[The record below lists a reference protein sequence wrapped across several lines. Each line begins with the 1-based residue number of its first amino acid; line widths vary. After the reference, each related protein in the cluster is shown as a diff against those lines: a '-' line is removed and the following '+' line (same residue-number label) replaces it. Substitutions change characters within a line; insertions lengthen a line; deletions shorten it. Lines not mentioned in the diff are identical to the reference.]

1 MDSLISDILC
11 SLLLLECCF
20 LSVFFILNP
29 ILLFFFCCF
38 FFLVKRTRALGL
50 SFIPL
55 TKGAYASS
63 TLWELS
69 SETMEIT
76 LITVYFRSRHGLLYW
91 RLLVSP
97 FFFIPVCQSMNC
109 FLSFHNGMNNHAIN
123 SFSTFLLNYFVY
135 VLVYMKFQIF
145 MKMNIWKGL

>member
-20 LSVFFILNP
+20 LSVVFILNP
-29 ILLFFFCCF
+29 ILLVSFFLF

-97 FFFIPVCQSMNC
+97 FFFILVCQSMNC
-109 FLSFHNGMNNHAIN
+109 FLSFHNGMNSHAIN
-123 SFSTFLLNYFVY
+123 SFSTSLL
-135 VLVYMKFQIF
+135 VLF
-145 MKMNIWKGL
+145 MS

>member
-1 MDSLISDILC
+1 MIFC
-11 SLLLLECCF
+11 VVFCYWNA
-20 LSVFFILNP
+20 VFF
-29 ILLFFFCCF
+29 LLFLFWTPSFCFFFVVF